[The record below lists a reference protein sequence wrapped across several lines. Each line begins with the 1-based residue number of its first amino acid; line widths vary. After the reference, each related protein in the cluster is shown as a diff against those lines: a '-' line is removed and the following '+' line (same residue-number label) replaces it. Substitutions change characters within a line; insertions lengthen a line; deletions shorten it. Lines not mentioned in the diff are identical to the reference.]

1 MPDTSLI
8 PYVNILS
15 IDIQQSY
22 EVNIIV
28 FLNSKQKT
36 EAEKSWITYL
46 TSPLCEVVPIPVC
59 S

>member
-1 MPDTSLI
+1 MPDTSLS

-15 IDIQQSY
+15 IDTRQFY

-28 FLNSKQKT
+28 LNSKL
-36 EAEKSWITYL
+36 EAERSRVTYL
-46 TSPLCEVVPIPVC
+46 TSPLCEAVPIPVY